1 MAWTMKQLIIVRLLI
16 NQSIFQERD
25 SLHVLW
31 QTSQKTIDALETE
44 LKTYT
49 NYDNRGIQV
58 SVLKN
63 INFDVPTASAVV
75 RTLVGRRIPI

>member
-1 MAWTMKQLIIVRLLI
+1 MAWTMKQLMIVRLLI

-25 SLHVLW
+25 SLYVLW